1 MSYFANSISRIIQ
14 THIKVEQLRMAFLY
28 RLHEEV
34 KQGALVVSIF
44 GVGQLWQ
51 VGNVKAQGLLVP
63 RAGVHDVS
71 HQKNQ
76 LENLS
81 ELLRPA
87 NLQIINNK
95 TFKR

>member
-1 MSYFANSISRIIQ
+1 
-14 THIKVEQLRMAFLY
+14 MAFLY

-71 HQKNQ
+71 HQQDKFQ
-76 LENLS
+76 YFCKLFRSPNLK
-81 ELLRPA
+81 L
-87 NLQIINNK
+87 N
-95 TFKR
+95 

>member
-1 MSYFANSISRIIQ
+1 MSYYANPISCIIH
-14 THIKVEQLRMAFLY
+14 TYIKVEQLRMAFLY

-63 RAGVHDVS
+63 RASVHDVS

-87 NLQIINNK
+87 NLKYINNR
-95 TFKR
+95 TFE